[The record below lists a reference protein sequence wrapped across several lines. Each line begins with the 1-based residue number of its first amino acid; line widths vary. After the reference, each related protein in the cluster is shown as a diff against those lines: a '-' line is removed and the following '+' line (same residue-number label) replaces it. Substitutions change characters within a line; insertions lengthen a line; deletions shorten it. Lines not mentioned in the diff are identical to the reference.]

1 MSNISEMDFPSF
13 CDWYNEHYPDRIPH
27 RPKIT
32 SVVYFE
38 YCATGEG
45 IQIDKETF
53 DEYLQLFKY
62 IDTFSY
68 SYDRQNDCTVY
79 KIDGNPIFRLFKW
92 GCLS

>member
-1 MSNISEMDFPSF
+1 MTISELDFPSF

-38 YCATGEG
+38 HCATGEG
-45 IQIDKETF
+45 IQIDQETF
-53 DEYLQLFKY
+53 DEYLQLFKH

-79 KIDGNPIFRLFKW
+79 KIDGNPVLRLYKW

>member
-1 MSNISEMDFPSF
+1 MNISELDFPSF

-32 SVVYFE
+32 NVVYFE
-38 YCATGEG
+38 HCASGEG
-45 IQIDKETF
+45 IQIDQETF
-53 DEYLQLFKY
+53 DEYLQLFKS

-79 KIDGNPIFRLFKW
+79 KIDGNPVLRLYKW